1 MNSSAFFAMTGM
13 TPAQA
18 HHKLTLEQRER
29 DMPQVNALLDAG
41 WKFELPE
48 IVNGWPHRETEPM
61 SWYWRSPPRCRGSK
75 GRKYWS
81 TQQAFNALRK

>member
-1 MNSSAFFAMTGM
+1 MNSTAFLTITGL

-48 IVNGWPHRETEPM
+48 IVNGWKRTSTEPWQ
-61 SWYWRSPPRCRGSK
+61 WYWRSPPKRRGSK
-75 GRKYWS
+75 GRRYMS